1 MLPSGFWEKWAWLSN
16 SLNLETGILLPGE
29 TECTPSSLQC
39 SCMLRPPAE
48 GSAVSPPQSCPPTP
62 AWALPVGTAPLH
74 RKEDI
79 PKESGSGLSDF
90 MSGVESLALTLRG
103 LGLRHGPFPL
113 GSSQSNGIQPTCKML
128 LCKLTT
134 KQEPPSL
141 PSRRPPP
148 AREKASW
155 TINTRRR
162 VGTQHHHMMSVLDS
176 KPFSNFVQVI
186 LFC

>member
-1 MLPSGFWEKWAWLSN
+1 MG
-16 SLNLETGILLPGE
+16 
-29 TECTPSSLQC
+29 
-39 SCMLRPPAE
+39 R
-48 GSAVSPPQSCPPTP
+48 QS
-62 AWALPVGTAPLH
+62 ALPVPSHAPARSVLRQRALPSLRH
-74 RKEDI
+74 RAVHPPRPGHSLWAQPLCQGKRTS
-79 PKESGSGLSDF
+79 PRRLGSGLSDF
-90 MSGVESLALTLRG
+90 MSGMESLALTLRG
-103 LGLRHGPFPL
+103 LGVRHCPFPL
-113 GSSQSNGIQPTCKML
+113 GSSQSNGIQPTCKRL

-155 TINTRRR
+155 TISTRRR
-162 VGTQHHHMMSVLDS
+162 VGTHHHHMMSVLDS